1 MVVLYLLAMILL
13 SSRKGEIMRKDNL
26 ILSLWM
32 LLVLL
37 MLLSSCD
44 ERKEDFQPKS
54 AVNWNTVEETDT
66 EEQELRCSEGIPPE
80 TENIPK
86 IELQASYKMDANGN
100 LVKVYEKEP

>member
-1 MVVLYLLAMILL
+1 
-13 SSRKGEIMRKDNL
+13 MRKDNL

-54 AVNWNTVEETDT
+54 AVNWDTIEETET
-66 EEQELRCSEGIPPE
+66 EEKEEM
-80 TENIPK
+80 
-86 IELQASYKMDANGN
+86 ELQAYYKMDTNGN

>member
-1 MVVLYLLAMILL
+1 
-13 SSRKGEIMRKDNL
+13 MRKDNL

-37 MLLSSCD
+37 MMLSTCCD
-44 ERKEDFQPKS
+44 ELKEDYKPKQI
-54 AVNWNTVEETDT
+54 VNWDTVEET
-66 EEQELRCSEGIPPE
+66 E

-86 IELQASYKMDANGN
+86 IELQASYRMDEHGN

>member
-1 MVVLYLLAMILL
+1 
-13 SSRKGEIMRKDNL
+13 MRKDNL
-26 ILSLWM
+26 ILGLWM

-54 AVNWNTVEETDT
+54 AVNWDTVEETET
-66 EEQELRCSEGIPPE
+66 EEKEEMELH
-80 TENIPK
+80 
-86 IELQASYKMDANGN
+86 AYYKMDANGN

>member
-1 MVVLYLLAMILL
+1 
-13 SSRKGEIMRKDNL
+13 MRKDNL

-37 MLLSSCD
+37 MMLSTCCD
-44 ERKEDFQPKS
+44 ELKEDYKPKQI
-54 AVNWNTVEETDT
+54 VNWDTVEETETEEKDT
-66 EEQELRCSEGIPPE
+66 E
-80 TENIPK
+80 NKPK

>member
-1 MVVLYLLAMILL
+1 M
-13 SSRKGEIMRKDNL
+13 

-37 MLLSSCD
+37 MMLSTCC
-44 ERKEDFQPKS
+44 EELKEDDKPKS
-54 AVNWNTVEETDT
+54 AVNWDTVEETDT
-66 EEQELRCSEGIPPE
+66 EEQD

-86 IELQASYKMDANGN
+86 IELQASYRMDEHGN

>member
-1 MVVLYLLAMILL
+1 
-13 SSRKGEIMRKDNL
+13 MRKDNL
-26 ILSLWM
+26 IMSLWM

-37 MLLSSCD
+37 VMLSTCSKEL
-44 ERKEDFQPKS
+44 KEDYKPKQM
-54 AVNWNTVEETDT
+54 VNWDTVEETDT

-86 IELQASYKMDANGN
+86 IELQASYKMDEHGN

>member
-1 MVVLYLLAMILL
+1 
-13 SSRKGEIMRKDNL
+13 MRKDNL

-37 MLLSSCD
+37 VLLSTCT
-44 ERKEDFQPKS
+44 ERKETYQPKS
-54 AVNWNTVEETDT
+54 AVNWDTVEEIDS
-66 EEQELRCSEGIPPE
+66 QEPE
-80 TENIPK
+80 TENKPE

>member
-1 MVVLYLLAMILL
+1 
-13 SSRKGEIMRKDNL
+13 MRKDNL

-37 MLLSSCD
+37 MMLSTCCD
-44 ERKEDFQPKS
+44 ELKEDYKPKQI
-54 AVNWNTVEETDT
+54 VNYNTVKEIDTKET
-66 EEQELRCSEGIPPE
+66 EEQN

-86 IELQASYKMDANGN
+86 IELQASYRMDEHGN

>member
-1 MVVLYLLAMILL
+1 
-13 SSRKGEIMRKDNL
+13 MRKDNM
-26 ILSLWM
+26 IMSLWM

-37 MLLSSCD
+37 MMLSTCC
-44 ERKEDFQPKS
+44 EELKEDYKPKS
-54 AVNWNTVEETDT
+54 AVNWDTVEETDT
-66 EEQELRCSEGIPPE
+66 EEQD